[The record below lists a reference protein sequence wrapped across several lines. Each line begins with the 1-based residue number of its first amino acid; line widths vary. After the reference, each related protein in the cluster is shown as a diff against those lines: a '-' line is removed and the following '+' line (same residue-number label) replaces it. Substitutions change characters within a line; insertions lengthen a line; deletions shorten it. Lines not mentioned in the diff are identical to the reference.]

1 MINGNVEKKSS
12 GLGCLWVAIVFVV
25 LIAVLSFIGVI
36 SVFAIKSSFSSSV
49 ATGSGKVGV
58 DECPVMREVWASGYG
73 DTKVVTIPVTG
84 MIMLQSDTSGLFQS
98 ETSAQRA
105 LRSIKRAT
113 YDKNV
118 RAIILQINS
127 GGGGIT
133 ASDIIYKALLD
144 FKASSPERIVLSVF
158 GDVSA
163 SGAYYIAL
171 ASDYIIAHP
180 TTITG
185 SIGVLIQAMNIRE
198 LSDKIG
204 IKDITIKS
212 GKNKDMLNPM
222 GEINVEQQL
231 MVQKLVDHMHSRFVK
246 LVSEGRDLPLL
257 VVKELADG
265 RIYSA
270 DEALELKLIDQ
281 IGYWGDA
288 VLKTEQLLDVR
299 SIKIYRYEQDFTFS
313 SLFKAMQGWNPIQS
327 MVQEATQP
335 KLLYQWSL

>member
-1 MINGNVEKKSS
+1 MIDRSEKKKKS
-12 GLGCLWVAIVFVV
+12 GCLWAVIIFVI
-25 LIAVLSFIGVI
+25 LIAVVSFIGIV
-36 SVFAIKSSFSSSV
+36 SVMALKSSFSSSISV
-49 ATGSGKVGV
+49 GSGKAGV
-58 DECPVMREVWASGYG
+58 DENPVMREIWSSGRG
-73 DTKVVTIPVTG
+73 DTKVVTIPLTG
-84 MIMLQSDTSGLFQS
+84 MIMLESDSSGLFPS

-113 YDKNV
+113 HDKDV

-144 FKASSPERIVLSVF
+144 FKASSPDRKVVSIF

-171 ASDYIIAHP
+171 ASDHIVAHP

-185 SIGVLIQAMNIRE
+185 SIGVLIKAMNILE
-198 LSDKIG
+198 LSNKIG

-222 GEINVEQQL
+222 GEINEEQRL
-231 MVQKLVDHMHSRFVK
+231 MVQKLVDSMHVRFVK
-246 LVSEGRDLPLL
+246 LVAEGRNLPLQD
-257 VVKELADG
+257 VKELADG

-270 DEALELKLIDQ
+270 DDALELKLIDQ
-281 IGYWGDA
+281 IGYWDDT
-288 VLKTEQLLDVR
+288 VKKTAKLLDVAEV
-299 SIKIYRYEQDFTFS
+299 KIYRYEQDFTFS
-313 SLFKAMQGWNPIQS
+313 SLFKAVQSWNPMQS

-335 KLLYQWSL
+335 KLLYQWTL

>member
-1 MINGNVEKKSS
+1 MINREDEIRKSKS
-12 GLGCLWVAIVFVV
+12 GCFIASMVFVILLVV
-25 LIAVLSFIGVI
+25 LCFIGII
-36 SVFAIKSSFSSSV
+36 SVVALKSSFSTPVFSKS
-49 ATGSGKVGV
+49 AKVGV
-58 DECPVMREVWASGYG
+58 DEFPVMKEVWSSGNG
-73 DTKVVTIPVTG
+73 TTKVVTIPLTG
-84 MIMLQSDTSGLFQS
+84 MIMLQSDSSSLFPS

-105 LRSIKRAT
+105 LQSIKRAT
-113 YDKNV
+113 YDKDV

-144 FKASSPERIVLSVF
+144 FKASSPERKVVSIF

-185 SIGVLIQAMNIRE
+185 SIGVLIQAMNIHE
-198 LSDKIG
+198 LTTKIG
-204 IKDITIKS
+204 VKDVTIKS

-222 GEINVEQQL
+222 GEINEEQHL
-231 MVQKLVDHMHSRFVK
+231 IVQKLIDNMYERFVG
-246 LVSEGRDLPLL
+246 LVAKGRDLPLQD
-257 VVKELADG
+257 VKKLADG

-281 IGYWGDA
+281 IGYWDDT
-288 VLKTEQLLDVR
+288 VEKTTELLSVKE
-299 SIKIYRYEQDFTFS
+299 IKIYRYEQDFTFS
-313 SLFKAMQGWNPIQS
+313 SLFKAIQRWNPMQS
-327 MVQEATQP
+327 MVHAMQP

>member
-1 MINGNVEKKSS
+1 MMNGNVEKKKSKS
-12 GLGCLWVAIVFVV
+12 GCLWAVIILIV

-49 ATGSGKVGV
+49 SVRSGKVGV
-58 DECPVMREVWASGYG
+58 DEYPILREIWSSGHG
-73 DTKVVTIPVTG
+73 DTKVVTIPLTG
-84 MIMLQSDTSGLFQS
+84 MIMLQSDNSGLFQS

-144 FKASSPERIVLSVF
+144 FKKSSPDRKVVSIF

-171 ASDYIIAHP
+171 ASDHIIAHP

-185 SIGVLIQAMNIRE
+185 SIGVLIKTMNILE
-198 LSDKIG
+198 LSNKIG
-204 IKDITIKS
+204 IKDVTIKS

-222 GEINVEQQL
+222 GELNEEQRL
-231 MVQKLVDHMHSRFVK
+231 MVQKLVDGMHFRFVK
-246 LVSEGRDLPLL
+246 LVAEGRNLTIP

-281 IGYWGDA
+281 IGYWDDT
-288 VLKTEQLLDVR
+288 VLKTEQLLDVKN
-299 SIKIYRYEQDFTFS
+299 IKIYRYEQDFTFS
-313 SLFKAMQGWNPIQS
+313 SLFKAMQGWNPVQS
-327 MVQEATQP
+327 MVKEATQP